1 MPATTSPFFGINY
14 GWTTGESGWGAPVNS
29 NFKVLSFLGKGAVD
43 SFVGALPG
51 SPSEGDSV
59 VLTTDNKFYVRIG
72 GAWLFIQP
80 QEGQEINEVS
90 TGKRWQYGVSW
101 TEIASTESLKA
112 RVEDLEQFDTD
123 LANAIDPSKGAAKIG
138 AVRTSLATA
147 IDGTISKRLS
157 QLQVDVWEFSH
168 LVTSKP
174 TPSDPDTWDWTPAIN
189 AAIDS
194 VRLSTTPRGVITFGR
209 GGTYIASQIRLYR
222 GILLDGKAVAQTEI
236 KMLSGS
242 SLTLLI
248 SENFETLTGT
258 ATTVASGTVPSWF
271 GLRDIRIDGNKVSG
285 ATGRLTQWYGPAQLM
300 LGVVRFGNCGNL
312 NEAVWTEDANA
323 ATDIDWTA
331 QEEGNFDKVF
341 VMDNAGVGWRC
352 RGPHNNHA
360 ESIIAGRNGGTGFR
374 NEEGATYGGGFDWIG
389 MLHTYANGRST
400 IPASDD
406 GCYLGG
412 IARIGVM
419 VTDGDNLTIAQNRV
433 QINTYRCFNLGGQRD
448 GLIVTGDDVVIDNM
462 SGNLWASSVGKIG
475 VQIIGERFKCSGMNI
490 NGAATDN
497 EGVIVTGAF
506 CQINGLQLA
515 NFSAATRTALH
526 LNANKARIQ
535 GVIDNSATNFR
546 YTAGANNSVELEL
559 SGNAGQVQVAG
570 STPGTTD
577 RFSLRANGTAGAGGT
592 QIRRGVQSAQ
602 FPMDITT
609 PQTLTIAHGLLYT
622 PSLPDISATLLVS
635 SPTSTT
641 FAMDYLQVIGTD
653 ATNVTV
659 QVKLGT
665 AGTAGTL
672 GRVGIKGGF

>member
-1 MPATTSPFFGINY
+1 MSFYN
-14 GWTTGESGWGAPVNS
+14 TGNPVPSIDPRDLDDNAKILDEFVNS
-29 NFKVLSFLGKGAVD
+29 TLDTYSDRLGV
-43 SFVGALPG
+43 
-51 SPSEGDSV
+51 ERR
-59 VLTTDNKFYVRIG
+59 T
-72 GAWLFIQP
+72 LFS
-80 QEGQEINEVS
+80 INHDADIPLLRS
-90 TGKRWQYGVSW
+90 
-101 TEIASTESLKA
+101 
-112 RVEDLEQFDTD
+112 D
-123 LANAIDPSKGAAKIG
+123 LANSTDTTKGAALVG
-138 AVRTSLATA
+138 W
-147 IDGTISKRLS
+147 KRDTVPGSVSTVGRMLD
-157 QLQVDVWEFSH
+157 LQSVDVGEFAD
-168 LVTSKP
+168 LIVSKP
-174 TPSDPDTWDWTPAIN
+174 NPTDKNTWDWTPAIN
-189 AAIDS
+189 AAINYIRTS
-194 VRLSTTPRGVITFGR
+194 AIPRGVVTFGR
-209 GGTYIASQIRLYR
+209 GGTYLASQIRIYR
-222 GILLDGKAVAQTEI
+222 GILLDGKSLAQTEI
-236 KMLSGS
+236 KMLPGS
-242 SLTLLI
+242 TATLLI

-258 ATTVASGTVPSWF
+258 AATVASGTVPSWF
-271 GLRDIRIDGNKVSG
+271 GVRDIRIDGNKASG
-285 ATGRLTQWYGPAQLM
+285 ATGRLVEWFGPAQLI
-300 LGVVRFGNCGNL
+300 LGAVRFGNCGNL

-331 QEEGNFDKVF
+331 QEEGNFGQVF

-360 ESIIAGRNGGTGFR
+360 ESIIAGRNGGYGFR

-448 GLIVTGDDVVIDNM
+448 GLIVTGDDVSIDNM

-475 VQIIGERFKCSGMNI
+475 VQITGQRFKCGGMNI

-506 CQINGLQLA
+506 CQIAALQLA
-515 NFSAATRTALH
+515 NFSATGRKALH
-526 LNANKARIQ
+526 LNANKAHIQ
-535 GVIDNSATNFR
+535 GVIDNSAINFQ
-546 YTAGANNSVELEL
+546 YTAGANNSVDLEL
-559 SGNAGQVQVAG
+559 SGNAGQVHVAG

-577 RFSLRANGTAGAGGT
+577 RFNIRANGTAGAGGT

-609 PQTLTIAHGLLYT
+609 AQTLTIAHGLLYT

-641 FAMDYLQVIGTD
+641 FVMAYLQVIGTD
-653 ATNVTV
+653 ATNVQV
-659 QVKLGT
+659 QVRLST

>member
-1 MPATTSPFFGINY
+1 MTDLIPNPSLDDVPQIETNTLVLGGFGGPANQQ
-14 GWTTGESGWGAPVNS
+14 AQ
-29 NFKVLSFLGKGAVD
+29 
-43 SFVGALPG
+43 ALLNRQAYL
-51 SPSEGDSV
+51 EAQ
-59 VLTTDNKFYVRIG
+59 R
-72 GAWLFIQP
+72 
-80 QEGQEINEVS
+80 VS
-90 TGKRWQYGVSW
+90 
-101 TEIASTESLKA
+101 
-112 RVEDLEQFDTD
+112 VEDFDD
-123 LANAIDPSKGAAKIG
+123 LITVKPNPIDPN
-138 AVRTSLATA
+138 
-147 IDGTISKRLS
+147 
-157 QLQVDVWEFSH
+157 
-168 LVTSKP
+168 
-174 TPSDPDTWDWTPAIN
+174 TWDWTPAIN

-194 VRLSTTPRGVITFGR
+194 IRLSANPYGVVTFGR
-209 GGTYIASQIRLYR
+209 RGTFLATQIRLYR
-222 GILLDGKAVAQTEI
+222 GILLDGSALAQTEI
-236 KMLSGS
+236 KMWPGS

-258 ATTVASGTVPSWF
+258 ATTVATGLVPSWF
-271 GLRDIRIDGNKVSG
+271 GLRDIRVDGNKVSG
-285 ATGRLTQWYGPAQLM
+285 ATGRLTEWYGPAQLM

-312 NEAVWTEDANA
+312 NEAVWTEDANT

-331 QEEGNFDKVF
+331 QEEGNFGQVF
-341 VMDNAGVGWRC
+341 IMDNAGVGWRC

-360 ESIIAGRNGGTGFR
+360 EVIICGRNGGYGFR

-389 MLHTYANGRST
+389 VLHTYANGRST

-406 GCYLGG
+406 GCHIGG
-412 IARIGVM
+412 IARIGVL
-419 VTDGDNLTIAQNRV
+419 VTDGDNATIEQNRV

-462 SGNLWASSVGKIG
+462 NGNLWSSSVGKIG
-475 VQIIGERFKCSGMNI
+475 VQIIGDRFKCNGMNI

-497 EGVIVTGAF
+497 EGAVVTGAF

-515 NFSAATRTALH
+515 NFDAAGRTALH
-526 LNANKARIQ
+526 LNANKAHIQ
-535 GVIDNSATNFR
+535 GIIDNSATNFR
-546 YTAGANNSVELEL
+546 YTAGANNSVDLEL

-577 RFSLRANGTAGAGGT
+577 RFNIRASGTAGAGGT
-592 QIRRGVQSAQ
+592 QIRRGIQSVQ

-641 FAMDYLQVIGTD
+641 FAMAYMEVIGTD
-653 ATNVTV
+653 ATNVQV
-659 QVKLGT
+659 QVRLAT